1 MKLHL
6 SAFGACALA
15 LAFSLPVSADGAR
28 HAAEDPPGFNQLDG
42 DDDGLLTR
50 LEASKN
56 GSLAAVFDKVDDNG
70 DGRLDRGEYLE
81 HMALKDFRTLR
92 EKTADFIDPD

>member
-1 MKLHL
+1 MNLHPL
-6 SAFGACALA
+6 ALGVLA
-15 LAFSLPVSADGAR
+15 LAFAAPAAADEAR
-28 HAAEDPPGFNQLDG
+28 QASQDPPGFSALDG
-42 DDDGLLTR
+42 DDDGVLTR

-56 GSLAAVFDKVDDNG
+56 GSLAVVFNKVDDNG

-81 HMALKDFRTLR
+81 HMALEDLRSLR